1 VKPYPV
7 TILFTDM
14 EPLGIP
20 ILIRAGMAI
29 VYCCR
34 RAILDSKSE
43 ENALA
48 LLRKPNPN
56 WLPPS
61 ADAFI
66 LLLNSVKLKDEDVK
80 KQRVKMEHQLTKR
93 QAQQQVSLSTPIRS
107 AASISL
113 PRQ

>member
-1 VKPYPV
+1 VDDWTYDLV
-7 TILFTDM
+7 
-14 EPLGIP
+14 GVP
-20 ILIRAGMAI
+20 ILIRTGMAI

-43 ENALA
+43 EAA
-48 LLRKPNPN
+48 CAMLRRPNPN

-66 LLLNSVKLKDEDVK
+66 VLLNTVKLKDDDVR
-80 KQRVKMEHQLTKR
+80 KQRVKMEQALTKR
-93 QAQQQVSLSTPIRS
+93 QAQQQQTVAPRS

-113 PRQ
+113 PRS